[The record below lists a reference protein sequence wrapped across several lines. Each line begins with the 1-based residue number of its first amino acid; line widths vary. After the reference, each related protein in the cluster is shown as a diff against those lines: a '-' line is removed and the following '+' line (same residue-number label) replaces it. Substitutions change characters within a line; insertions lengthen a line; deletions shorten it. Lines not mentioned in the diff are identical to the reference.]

1 MSSETPGAERVT
13 IRLILAD
20 RGVRT
25 VILVA
30 FVMMFGTGLVLPI
43 LPLFAR
49 SFGVG
54 YGGAGLF
61 ISVYALARLGMDL
74 VSGFVVHRVGERRGA
89 IGGLLMLGAGALATG
104 LAPGY
109 WVAVVTWAFA
119 GAGTAIVFAA
129 LYSALL
135 KLVPA
140 GRLARTLSIFY
151 GSFNL
156 AIVAGGFLAGVIAH
170 VLGVAAP
177 LLFTAGT
184 ATLGALL
191 YLVFVP
197 HRPDVEEE
205 GSRRRL
211 RRGDISRLLRRPGF
225 VMVNM
230 TNLAYLWM
238 IAAVVD
244 TLVPL
249 FARDQLGM
257 STVGIGVVLA
267 VLLAA
272 ELVVLYPAGSLADR
286 KGRRFVMVPS
296 LAALAVMTAVTGWS
310 GSVAVFAVAL
320 ALLGLASGFA
330 GVPPAAMLADV
341 VPRTEYP
348 LGVGVFRFAGDLGF
362 TLGPLVAGVVAEVWG
377 FRGAFAVSAI
387 PTVVA
392 LVLVVR
398 AAETMRIRSSPGP
411 GAE

>member
-1 MSSETPGAERVT
+1 MTAPAPERVT
-13 IRLILAD
+13 VRLILAD

-30 FVMMFGTGLVLPI
+30 FVMMFGAGLVLPI

-54 YGGAGLF
+54 YGGAGVL
-61 ISVYALARLGMDL
+61 ISVYAFARLGTDL
-74 VSGFVVHRVGERRGA
+74 ASGFVVHRAGERRAA
-89 IGGLLMLGAGALATG
+89 IGGLLVLGAGALATG

-109 WVAVVTWAFA
+109 WIAVVAWGAA
-119 GAGTAIVFAA
+119 GVGSALVFAA
-129 LYSALL
+129 LYSEIL

-140 GRLARTLSIFY
+140 DRLARTLSVFY

-156 AIVAGGFLAGVIAH
+156 AIVAGGFLAGIIAH

-177 LLFTAGT
+177 LFFTAGT
-184 ATLGALL
+184 AVLGALL

-197 HRPDVEEE
+197 HAGFSQDGQPAT
-205 GSRRRL
+205 RL
-211 RRGDISRLLRRPGF
+211 GMAEIGRLFKRSGF
-225 VMVNM
+225 VMVNV

-244 TLVPL
+244 TLIPL
-249 FARDQLGM
+249 FARDALGM

-286 KGRRFVMVPS
+286 KGRRFVMVPA
-296 LAALAVMTAVTGWS
+296 LAALAITTVVVGWTDTVILF
-310 GSVAVFAVAL
+310 GIVL
-320 ALLGLASGFA
+320 ALLGVASGFA

-341 VPRTEYP
+341 LPRSDYA

-362 TLGPLVAGVVAEVWG
+362 TLGPLVAGFVAQIVG
-377 FRGAFAVSAI
+377 FRGSFAVTAV
-387 PTVVA
+387 PTLVA
-392 LVLVVR
+392 LVLVMR
-398 AAETMRIRSSPGP
+398 SAETLQLRTT
-411 GAE
+411 AK